1 MIAYDKKAAQNIE
14 LSYQTPEIVRQRI
27 QTLEALALRA
37 GEHILDAGCGT
48 GLLVRDM
55 SSTIGSQ
62 GRITGVDLSNA
73 MLEVAKNRC
82 SELTNIELKQGS
94 VTQLDF
100 ADNSF
105 DAASC
110 IQTLLYVDQVEIALS
125 ELHRVLKPGGRVAII
140 ETDWRG
146 VVLNS
151 PDEVMTRK
159 ILDAWDAAVS
169 SPNLPVKLTP
179 LLKKLNFS
187 AIKIIPI
194 PILNTSFSEVN
205 FSSGMLEY
213 FSSYAVKNKI
223 ITKDQAA
230 LWMTQIRDL
239 SKADSFFFC
248 VNRFLFTAV
257 KAGA

>member
-1 MIAYDKKAAQNIE
+1 MVIYDKKAAQNTE
-14 LSYQTPEIVRQRI
+14 LSYQTPEIARQRI

-37 GEHILDAGCGT
+37 GEYVLDAGCGT
-48 GLLVRDM
+48 GLLVHAM

-62 GRITGVDLSNA
+62 GRIVGVDLSHD
-73 MLEVAKNRC
+73 MLELAKDRC
-82 SELTNIELKQGS
+82 SELGNVELEQGS

-100 ADNSF
+100 DDNSF

-110 IQTLLYVDQVEIALS
+110 IQTLLYVDDVETALS
-125 ELHRVLKPGGRVAII
+125 ELYRVLKPGGRVAII

-151 PDEVMTRK
+151 PDDVTTRK

-179 LLKKLNFS
+179 LLKQLNFS
-187 AIKIIPI
+187 AIKTTAI
-194 PILNTSFSEVN
+194 PILNTSYSDVN

-213 FSSYAVKNKI
+213 FSTYAVKNKV
-223 ITKDQAA
+223 ITSDDAQ
-230 LWMTQIRDL
+230 LWMKQIRDL
-239 SKADSFFFC
+239 SKTDSYFFC

-257 KAGA
+257 KV

>member
-1 MIAYDKKAAQNIE
+1 MVIYDKKVAQHIE
-14 LSYQTPEIVRQRI
+14 LSYQTPEIVRQRSL
-27 QTLEALALRA
+27 TLEALALRA
-37 GEHILDAGCGT
+37 GEQVLDAGCGT
-48 GLLVRDM
+48 GLLVHDM

-62 GRITGVDLSNA
+62 GRIIGVDFSA
-73 MLEVAKNRC
+73 DMLELARNRC
-82 SELTNIELKQGS
+82 GVLANIELKQGS

-110 IQTLLYVDQVEIALS
+110 IQTLLYVDDVATALS

-187 AIKIIPI
+187 AIRITAI
-194 PILNTSFSEVN
+194 PILNTSYSDVN
-205 FSSGMLEY
+205 FSFGMLEY
-213 FSSYAVKNKI
+213 FSNYAVKSKV
-223 ITKDQAA
+223 ITKVEAE

-239 SKADSFFFC
+239 SKTESYFFC

-257 KAGA
+257 KAGI

>member
-1 MIAYDKKAAQNIE
+1 MVIYDKKAAQNIE

-27 QTLEALALRA
+27 QTIEALALRA
-37 GEHILDAGCGT
+37 GEQVLDAGCGT
-48 GLLVRDM
+48 GLLVHAM

-62 GRITGVDLSNA
+62 GRIVGVDLSHD
-73 MLEVAKNRC
+73 MLEMAKNRC
-82 SELTNIELKQGS
+82 SELANIELEQGS

-100 ADNSF
+100 DDNSF

-110 IQTLLYVDQVEIALS
+110 IQTLLYVDDVETALS
-125 ELHRVLKPGGRVAII
+125 ELYRVLKPGGRVAII

-151 PDEVMTRK
+151 PDDVTTRK

-169 SPNLPVKLTP
+169 SPNLPVKLTL
-179 LLKKLNFS
+179 LLKQLNFS
-187 AIKIIPI
+187 AIKTTAI
-194 PILNTSFSEVN
+194 PILNTSYSDVN

-213 FSSYAVKNKI
+213 FSTYAVKNKV
-223 ITKDQAA
+223 ITSDDAQ
-230 LWMTQIRDL
+230 LWMKQIRDL
-239 SKADSFFFC
+239 STTDSYFFC

-257 KAGA
+257 KV

>member
-1 MIAYDKKAAQNIE
+1 MVIYDKKAAQNIE
-14 LSYQTPEIVRQRI
+14 LSYQTPEIVRQRN

-37 GEHILDAGCGT
+37 GEKVLDAGCGT
-48 GLLVRDM
+48 GLLVHDM

-62 GRITGVDLSNA
+62 GRIIGVDFSDD
-73 MLEVAKNRC
+73 MLELAKKRC
-82 SELTNIELKQGS
+82 AELTNIELQQGS
-94 VTQLDF
+94 VTQLGF

-110 IQTLLYVDQVEIALS
+110 IQTLLYVEDVETALS

-169 SPNLPVKLTP
+169 SPNLPVKLIP

-187 AIKIIPI
+187 AIRTTAI
-194 PILNTSFSEVN
+194 PILNTSYADVN
-205 FSSGMLEY
+205 FSAGMLEY
-213 FSSYAVKNKI
+213 FSTYAVKNKV
-223 ITKDQAA
+223 ITKDEAK
-230 LWMTQIRDL
+230 LWMTQIQDL
-239 SKADSFFFC
+239 SKTESFFFC

-257 KAGA
+257 KVGV

>member
-1 MIAYDKKAAQNIE
+1 MITYDKKAAQNIE
-14 LSYQTPEIVRQRI
+14 LNYQTPEIVRQRI

-55 SSTIGSQ
+55 SSTIGSR
-62 GRITGVDLSNA
+62 GRITGVDFSND
-73 MLEVAKNRC
+73 MLEVAKKRC
-82 SELTNIELKQGS
+82 SELTNIELQQGS

-110 IQTLLYVDQVEIALS
+110 IQTLLYVDQVETALS

-151 PDEVMTRK
+151 FDEVMTRK

-187 AIKIIPI
+187 AIKITPI
-194 PILNTSFSEVN
+194 PILNTSYSDVN

-223 ITKDQAA
+223 VTKDEAT
-230 LWMTQIRDL
+230 LWMTQIRNL
-239 SKADSFFFC
+239 SKTDSFFFC

-257 KAGA
+257 KAGV

>member
-1 MIAYDKKAAQNIE
+1 
-14 LSYQTPEIVRQRI
+14 
-27 QTLEALALRA
+27 
-37 GEHILDAGCGT
+37 
-48 GLLVRDM
+48 
-55 SSTIGSQ
+55 
-62 GRITGVDLSNA
+62 
-73 MLEVAKNRC
+73 MLEVAKKRC
-82 SELTNIELKQGS
+82 SELTNIELQQGS

-110 IQTLLYVDQVEIALS
+110 IQTLLYVDQVETALS

-151 PDEVMTRK
+151 FDEVMTRK

-187 AIKIIPI
+187 AIKITPI
-194 PILNTSFSEVN
+194 PVLNTSYSDVN

-223 ITKDQAA
+223 VTKDEAT
-230 LWMTQIRDL
+230 LWMTQIRNL
-239 SKADSFFFC
+239 SKTDSFFFC

-257 KAGA
+257 KAGV

>member
-1 MIAYDKKAAQNIE
+1 MVIYDKKAAQDIE
-14 LSYQTPEIVRQRI
+14 LSYQTPEIVRQRL

-37 GEHILDAGCGT
+37 GEHVLDAGCGT
-48 GLLVRDM
+48 GLLVHGM

-62 GRITGVDLSNA
+62 GRIVGVDFSDD
-73 MLEVAKNRC
+73 MLELAKQRC
-82 SELTNIELKQGS
+82 SDLTNIELQQGS

-100 ADNSF
+100 DDNSF

-110 IQTLLYVDQVEIALS
+110 IQTLLYVDDVETALS
-125 ELHRVLKPGGRVAII
+125 ELHRVLKPGGRVAIL

-179 LLKKLNFS
+179 LLKKFNFS
-187 AIKIIPI
+187 AIKTTAI
-194 PILNTSFSEVN
+194 PILNTSYSDVN
-205 FSSGMLEY
+205 FSSGMLNY
-213 FSSYAVKNKI
+213 FSNYAVKNGV
-223 ITKDQAA
+223 ITQDESE
-230 LWMTQIRDL
+230 LWMLQIREL
-239 SKADSFFFC
+239 AKTDSYFFC

-257 KAGA
+257 KN

>member
-1 MIAYDKKAAQNIE
+1 MVIFDKKAAQDIE

-37 GEHILDAGCGT
+37 GEQVLDVGCGT
-48 GLLVRDM
+48 GLLVHGM

-62 GRITGVDLSNA
+62 GRIIGVDFSHD
-73 MLEVAKNRC
+73 MLELAKNRC
-82 SELTNIELKQGS
+82 SELANIELQQGS

-110 IQTLLYVDQVEIALS
+110 IQTLLYVNDVETALS
-125 ELHRVLKPGGRVAII
+125 ELHRVLKPGGRVAIL

-151 PDEVMTRK
+151 PDDVMTRK
-159 ILDAWDAAVS
+159 ILDAWGAAVS

-179 LLKKLNFS
+179 LLKNQNFR
-187 AIKIIPI
+187 AIKTTAI
-194 PILNTSFSEVN
+194 PILNTSYSDAN

-213 FSSYAVKNKI
+213 FSTYAVKNKV
-223 ITKDQAA
+223 ITKDEAQ

-239 SKADSFFFC
+239 SKTEGYFFC

-257 KAGA
+257 KAGN

>member
-1 MIAYDKKAAQNIE
+1 MVIYDKKAAQNIE
-14 LSYQTPEIVRQRI
+14 VSYQTPEIVRQRI

-37 GEHILDAGCGT
+37 DEHVLDAGCGT
-48 GLLVRDM
+48 GLLVHGM

-62 GRITGVDLSNA
+62 GRIVGVDFSND
-73 MLEVAKNRC
+73 MLELAKIRC
-82 SELTNIELKQGS
+82 SEMTNIELQQGS
-94 VTQLDF
+94 ITQLNF

-110 IQTLLYVDQVEIALS
+110 IQTLLYVDEVEAALS

-179 LLKKLNFS
+179 WLKKLNFS
-187 AIKIIPI
+187 AIKITAI
-194 PILNTSFSEVN
+194 PILNTSYSEVN
-205 FSSGMLEY
+205 FSSGMLAY
-213 FSSYAVKNKI
+213 FSSNAVKNKV
-223 ITKDQAA
+223 ITNEEAE
-230 LWMTQIRDL
+230 LWMKQILDL
-239 SKADSFFFC
+239 SKTDSFFFC

-257 KAGA
+257 KVDV

>member
-1 MIAYDKKAAQNIE
+1 MITYDKKAAQNIE

-55 SSTIGSQ
+55 SSTIGSR
-62 GRITGVDLSNA
+62 GRITGVDFSND
-73 MLEVAKNRC
+73 MLEVAKKRC
-82 SELTNIELKQGS
+82 SELTNIELQQGS

-110 IQTLLYVDQVEIALS
+110 IQTLLYVDQVETALS

-151 PDEVMTRK
+151 FDEVMTRK

-187 AIKIIPI
+187 AIKITPI
-194 PILNTSFSEVN
+194 PILNTSYSDVN

-223 ITKDQAA
+223 VTKDEAT
-230 LWMTQIRDL
+230 LWMTQIRNL
-239 SKADSFFFC
+239 SKTDSFFFC

-257 KAGA
+257 KAGV